1 MQTYENY
8 QEGYRIALKHYVLL
22 NVGPNKMAED
32 THTPSQSLA
41 TALHSVTDKSDN
53 WINFNGRSRKTVHKN
68 LPTVFLKLLLIEN
81 TSQ

>member
-22 NVGPNKMAED
+22 NGGPNKMAED

-41 TALHSVTDKSDN
+41 TALHSVTDKSAESTLMGDH
-53 WINFNGRSRKTVHKN
+53 V
-68 LPTVFLKLLLIEN
+68 KLSIKI
-81 TSQ
+81 SQLYS